1 MKMNPSQK
9 SAVVGI
15 LFSENRQ
22 KVLILK
28 RRDVPVWVFPGGGV
42 DPGESPEAAIVR
54 EILEE
59 TGLHAEVQR
68 KSGEYTPINRL
79 ALLTHVFE
87 CSSKNGKLSTGSE
100 TKELYFCDV
109 KNLPEN
115 FFIIHRVWLEDALL
129 NKAEVIRRPI
139 TEVTYSRLFLY
150 FCQHPLQVVRL
161 LMSRLGLPINTK

>member
-1 MKMNPSQK
+1 MELSQK

-28 RRDVPVWVFPGGGV
+28 RRDVPVWVLPGGGV
-42 DPGESPEAAIVR
+42 DAGELPKAAIVR

-79 ALLTHVFE
+79 TLLTHVYE
-87 CSSKNGKLSTGSE
+87 CSFNNGRLSTGSE

-109 KNLPEN
+109 TKLPEN
-115 FFIIHRVWLEDALL
+115 FFVIHRIWLLDALL
-129 NKAEVIRRPI
+129 NKPEVIHRPI
-139 TEVTYSRLFLY
+139 TEVTYGKLFLY
-150 FCQHPLQVVRL
+150 FCQHPMQVLRL
-161 LMSRLGLPINTK
+161 LLSRLGLPINSR